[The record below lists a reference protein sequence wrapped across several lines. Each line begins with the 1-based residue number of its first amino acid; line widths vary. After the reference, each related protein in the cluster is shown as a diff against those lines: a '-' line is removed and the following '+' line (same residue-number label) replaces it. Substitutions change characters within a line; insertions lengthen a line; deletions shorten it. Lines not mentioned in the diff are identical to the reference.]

1 MKHGFYFHMKAIAA
15 FYFNCLGF
23 LTVNRQFPVFFLF
36 FFDNDFVG
44 LCRLPSST
52 AALAWAVNYSGEMT
66 VFQPVGNTM
75 LDLLR
80 NKYEQGHFLLL

>member
-1 MKHGFYFHMKAIAA
+1 MKHGFYFHIKAIAA
-15 FYFNCLGF
+15 FYFNCLGL
-23 LTVNRQFPVFFLF
+23 LTVNCFFC
-36 FFDNDFVG
+36 NDFVG
-44 LCRLPSST
+44 LYSLPSST

-66 VFQPVGNTM
+66 VFQPVGNTK